1 MNAVSQ
7 LGLSEYLSRTQL
19 EPVPERGEA
28 GPVLVLS
35 TPGNRPAAPLTAAT
49 IIIALVIFGLLISVH
64 ELGHFLVA
72 KAAGIR
78 VNEFS
83 LGMGPALIKYRRG
96 ETLYSLRLLPI
107 GGYNRMAGM
116 EPGDDFDDP
125 RGFNRQSL
133 GWRVAVVG
141 AGSLMN
147 FALPVFLYF
156 LVFLMVGVPVEEPVV
171 GRVMEGWPAEQA
183 GIRPGDR
190 IVQIQGERVTTWD
203 RVVEIIHQRPGEPL
217 RMVVERGGE
226 LLVFTVTPREDP
238 QSSLGMVGIEQSLI
252 RYSPWQSLVMGFKQT
267 GQFLVFLV
275 VGLWQMLTGQVPA
288 DLVGPVGIVHLVGQA
303 AQFGLASVLSFAA
316 FISLNLGVINL
327 LPIPAL
333 DGSRLVFLA
342 VEGIRRRPLD
352 PEKENLVHLIGF
364 MLLILFMLAITY
376 RDVTSI
382 FGG

>member
-1 MNAVSQ
+1 M
-7 LGLSEYLSRTQL
+7 LSRSHNQCL
-19 EPVPERGEA
+19 KGEKPA
-28 GPVLVLS
+28 GPGPVDA
-35 TPGNRPAAPLTAAT
+35 GGPAALPLTVAT
-49 IIIALVIFGLLISVH
+49 IIIALLIFGLLIVVH

-78 VNEFS
+78 VEEFS
-83 LGMGPALIKYRRG
+83 LGMGPALVKHRRG

-116 EPGDDFDDP
+116 EPGDDFNDP
-125 RGFNRQSL
+125 KGFNRQSL
-133 GWRVAVVG
+133 GWRLGVIS

-156 LVFLMVGVPVEEPVV
+156 LVFLTAGVPVNEPVV
-171 GRVMEGWPAEQA
+171 GRVTPGWPADQA
-183 GIRPGDR
+183 GLRPGDR
-190 IVQIQGERVTTWD
+190 IVQIQEEKVTTWN
-203 RVVEIIHQRPGEPL
+203 RVVEIIHQRPGDPL
-217 RMVVERGGE
+217 RVVAERDGE
-226 LLVFTVTPREDP
+226 QLTFTMTPREDP
-238 QSSLGMVGIEQSLI
+238 RSSLGMVGIEQSLI
-252 RYSPWQSLVMGFKQT
+252 RYSPGQSLVMGFKQT
-267 GQFLVFLV
+267 GQFLVLLV

-288 DLVGPVGIVHLVGQA
+288 DLVGPVGIVQLVGQA
-303 AQFGLASVLSFAA
+303 ARFGLASVLSFAA

-342 VEGIRRRPLD
+342 VEGIRHRPLD

-364 MLLILFMLAITY
+364 MLLILFMIAVTY
-376 RDVTSI
+376 RDVTNI